1 MKNIKI
7 SIIIPVYNSEKYL
20 EKCLDSV
27 INQTLEDIEIICI
40 NDGSTDSSFNI
51 LEKYSNMDNRII
63 IIDKSHGGAGSSRNK
78 GIQHA
83 RGEFILFVDSD
94 DWIKN
99 NTSELLYNSAK
110 AKNTDII
117 IFKMLNFDDKN
128 NKYFKDSIYDLLIL
142 KKFYNGDIFSY
153 DDISA
158 NIFSISTATTNKF
171 YKKSFLDQINGQFAE
186 GFIFE
191 DNPFFF
197 NSILNVN
204 RMLVINE
211 YLYFRRRHENSVMSL
226 NDEKY
231 LDIFPI
237 MNIIFNIF
245 IDNERYE
252 YYKKDLINYNFKM
265 CRIIYNDISS
275 NFKEKFFIKMI
286 DHIANINKILR
297 DEEIETFL
305 NRKNS
310 YFYKK
315 LSKSPTSRDFDI
327 LNEKSSSR
335 RTLKKSKVE
344 NKKLR
349 KHSRILKSSKTH
361 KFINYLINKKNER
374 MKFLKSSDYL
384 KNILSNPYIYILLKF
399 NIHFKDLFRHY
410 KAFKI
415 IKNSNFFNEEF
426 YIYKYPNLKDLYITP
441 LIHYMIY
448 GYNENKIPSENF
460 NPKFYLKS
468 YKNVK
473 KIKMNPLM
481 HYVLYGI
488 NENKKVNFDY
498 YLTSEEF
505 SKKEIDYILSLKEE
519 EFEKKITNIYKYIDK
534 NKINDKKRILYVVHP
549 EGGGTTMTNED
560 LMKNI
565 ENYFECFV
573 LSSGY
578 NKLFLR
584 KFNGEKF
591 ELIREW
597 KIKSVYGAEKF
608 YSTEYRDIYFN
619 VLISLGIDIVHIR
632 HLILHTF
639 DLPKISKILNIPT
652 ILSFHDF
659 YFICPSYNLLD
670 DNVHYCGG
678 KCSNVN
684 GTCTPPMKN
693 LINVNNLKKFV
704 KKWREEVF
712 KMFSNVDC
720 FITTSDIVK
729 SIFLNIYPK
738 LKIENLFVIEH
749 GRDFP
754 ELKKDLFEIPN
765 TNKRIK
771 ILFIGNITDNKGL
784 KLIKDLKKIDKNF
797 KLDFNFLG
805 TPSDLKKYGK
815 YHGRYSRDDINKKI
829 ANINPSFI
837 GIFSPW
843 PETYCHTLSEAWSC
857 EIPVLVSDIGVL
869 KDRTI
874 SNNGGWIINHKSPES
889 TYETILDVSSNVDE
903 YINVQKGLKKIKF
916 KSTKKMAEEYLD
928 IYNRKLNK

>member
-1 MKNIKI
+1 MDNVKI

-27 INQTLEDIEIICI
+27 INQTLGDIEIICI
-40 NDGSTDSSFNI
+40 NDGSDDYSFNI
-51 LEKYSNMDNRII
+51 LEKYSNKDNRITI
-63 IIDKSHGGAGSSRNK
+63 INKSHEGAGSSRNK
-78 GIQHA
+78 GIKHA
-83 RGEFILFVDSD
+83 NGEFIFFIDSD
-94 DWIKN
+94 DWIRN
-99 NTSELLYNSAK
+99 NTCELLYNKAK
-110 AKNTDII
+110 TKNTDII

-128 NKYFKDSIYDLLIL
+128 NLYFKDSIYDLLAL
-142 KKFYNGDIFSY
+142 KKFHNGDIFSY
-153 DDISA
+153 NDISG

-171 YKKSFLDQINGQFAE
+171 YKKSFLDQINGKFAE

-237 MNIIFNIF
+237 MNIIFNVF
-245 IDNERYE
+245 INNGKYE
-252 YYKKDLINYNFKM
+252 YHKKDLINYNFQM
-265 CRIIYNDISS
+265 CRIIYDDISS
-275 NFKEKFFIKMI
+275 TFKEKFFIKMI
-286 DHIANINKILR
+286 SHFTKINKFL
-297 DEEIETFL
+297 ENEKIENFL
-305 NRKNS
+305 NKKNL

-315 LSKSPTSRDFDI
+315 LSKSATSMDFDI
-327 LNEKSSSR
+327 LNEISFLKRS
-335 RTLKKSKVE
+335 LKKCKDE
-344 NKKLR
+344 NEKLK
-349 KHSRILKSSKTH
+349 KHSKLLKSSKTYR
-361 KFINYLINKKNER
+361 FINFLNKKKNET
-374 MKFLKSSDYL
+374 MKFLKKSYYP
-384 KNILSNPYIYILLKF
+384 KNILYNPYIYMLLKF
-399 NIHFKDLFRHY
+399 NIHFRDLFRY
-410 KAFKI
+410 FKAFKM
-415 IKNSNFFNEEF
+415 IKRSNFFNEEF
-426 YIYKYPNLKDLYITP
+426 YIRKYPNMKDSSFNS
-441 LIHYMIY
+441 LIHYMFH

-460 NPKFYLKS
+460 SPKFYLKS

-473 KIKMNPLM
+473 KMKMNPLV
-481 HYVLYGI
+481 HYVLYGR

-505 SKKEIDYILSLKEE
+505 SKNEIDYILNLNED
-519 EFEKKITNIYKYIDK
+519 EFEKKINDIYKYVDK
-534 NKINDKKRILYVVHP
+534 NKLNDKKRILYVVHP

-565 ENYFECFV
+565 ENYFDCFV

-584 KFNGEKF
+584 KFNGKNF

-608 YSTEYRDIYFN
+608 YLTEYRDIYFN

-639 DLPKISKILNIPT
+639 DLPKISKTLNILT

-670 DNVHYCGG
+670 DNIHYCGG
-678 KCSNVN
+678 ECSNVT
-684 GTCTPPMKN
+684 GSCTPPMKN
-693 LINVNNLKKFV
+693 LINVDNLKKFV
-704 KKWREEVF
+704 KKWRKEVF
-712 KMFSNVDC
+712 NMFLNVDY
-720 FITTSDIVK
+720 FITTSEIVK

-738 LKIENLFVIEH
+738 LERENFFVIEH
-749 GRDFP
+749 GRDF
-754 ELKKDLFEIPN
+754 LKLNKDLFEAPDL
-765 TNKRIK
+765 NKKIK
-771 ILFIGNITDNKGL
+771 ILFIGNITNNKGL
-784 KLIKDLKKIDKNF
+784 KLIKDLKKIDKNS

-805 TPSDLKKYGK
+805 TPSELKKYGN
-815 YHGRYSRDDINKKI
+815 YHGRYTRDDINKKI

-837 GIFSPW
+837 GIFSQW

-857 EIPVLVSDIGVL
+857 EIPVLVSDIGVI
-869 KDRTI
+869 KNRTI
-874 SNNGGWIINHKSPES
+874 LNNGGWVIDHKSPES
-889 TYETILDVSSNVDE
+889 TYETILDISSNLDE